1 MPPVISGHNVNV
13 WYNGLH
19 ALKDASLEIAERQI
33 TAFIGA
39 SGSGKSTLLR
49 CLNRMLDTIP
59 TARATGEIFYRGQNV
74 FAPDM
79 DVMALRRRVGMVFQ
93 NPTPFPKS
101 IYDNIAY
108 GLELQGYVNRRRI
121 GLLRRQP
128 IDPQAMAASTDR
140 LDRAVMQSLQD
151 AALWD
156 EVKDRLHKS
165 ALGLSGGQQQRLC
178 IARSITVQPDVLLL
192 DEPCSELD
200 PISTRKIEDF
210 LLALKRD
217 YTIVI
222 VTHNMHQARRIS
234 DETCF
239 FHLGELIEQGPTG
252 VTRSPATTSPA
263 RLGRFRSAPLLLLR
277 G

>member
-1 MPPVISGHNVNV
+1 MPPVICGHNVNV

-19 ALKDASLEIAERQI
+19 ALKGANVEIAERKI

-59 TARATGEIFYRGQNV
+59 TARATGEILYRGENI

-79 DVMALRRRVGMVFQ
+79 DVMALRRRVGLVFQ
-93 NPTPFPKS
+93 TPTPFPKS

-252 VTRSPATTSPA
+252 VVFATPRHPLTRDYLSGAF
-263 RLGRFRSAPLLLLR
+263 G
-277 G
+277 

>member
-1 MPPVISGHNVNV
+1 MPPVICGHNVNV

-19 ALKDASLEIAERQI
+19 ALKGANVEIAERKI

-59 TARATGEIFYRGQNV
+59 TARATGEILYRGENI

-108 GLELQGYVNRRRI
+108 GLELQGYVNRRRA

-128 IDPQAMAASTDR
+128 IDS
-140 LDRAVMQSLQD
+140 RAVASSVATRGSL
-151 AALWD
+151 
-156 EVKDRLHKS
+156 S
-165 ALGLSGGQQQRLC
+165 A
-178 IARSITVQPDVLLL
+178 
-192 DEPCSELD
+192 
-200 PISTRKIEDF
+200 
-210 LLALKRD
+210 
-217 YTIVI
+217 
-222 VTHNMHQARRIS
+222 
-234 DETCF
+234 
-239 FHLGELIEQGPTG
+239 
-252 VTRSPATTSPA
+252 
-263 RLGRFRSAPLLLLR
+263 
-277 G
+277 